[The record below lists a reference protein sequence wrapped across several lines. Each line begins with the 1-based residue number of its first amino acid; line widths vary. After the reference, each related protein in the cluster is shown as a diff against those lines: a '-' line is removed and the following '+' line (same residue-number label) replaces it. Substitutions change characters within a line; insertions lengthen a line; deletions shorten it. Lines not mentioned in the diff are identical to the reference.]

1 MQQREAR
8 RTDEQQA
15 NRATAVCSAVRERAC
30 PVSASPETDRGRKG
44 EVELERARDSINR
57 ALAIIPPS
65 PSPLAR
71 SVARPLFLLWSAMP
85 MRRGGRFLGRD

>member
-57 ALAIIPPS
+57 ALAIIPPFSFS
-65 PSPLAR
+65 PR
-71 SVARPLFLLWSAMP
+71 SLSRMAPVPPVECDADASWW
-85 MRRGGRFLGRD
+85 